1 MLRLARWESQLGL
14 LRLLP
19 RQLYMPNENLSDS
32 DRRLYQEIAYRQ
44 LLSQAMLNESLCVK
58 ENDKKVNSTSI
69 KSQMPVLLMVS
80 NGKGTGFGQEQWRH
94 YATSFAKGQKNME
107 VTYYDSPHYFY
118 HYQTKEVIRSIEEFI
133 QETTD

>member
-1 MLRLARWESQLGL
+1 MLRLDRWESQLGL

-19 RQLYMPNENLSDS
+19 RQLYMPNENPSDS

-44 LLSQAMLNESLCVK
+44 LLSQAMLNESLCAK

-80 NGKGTGFGQEQWRH
+80 ME
-94 YATSFAKGQKNME
+94 KGQVSVRSSGDIMRLVLRRVRKIWKSLIMILLIISI
-107 VTYYDSPHYFY
+107 T
-118 HYQTKEVIRSIEEFI
+118 IRPKR
-133 QETTD
+133 

>member
-44 LLSQAMLNESLCVK
+44 LLSQAMLNESLCAK

-80 NGKGTGFGQEQWRH
+80 ISIT
-94 YATSFAKGQKNME
+94 
-107 VTYYDSPHYFY
+107 
-118 HYQTKEVIRSIEEFI
+118 IRPKR
-133 QETTD
+133 

>member
-1 MLRLARWESQLGL
+1 MLRLDRWESQLGL

-19 RQLYMPNENLSDS
+19 RQLYMPNENPSDS

-44 LLSQAMLNESLCVK
+44 LLSQAMLNESLCAK

-80 NGKGTGFGQEQWRH
+80 NGKEQVSVRSSGDIMRLVLRRVRKIWKSLIMILLIISI
-94 YATSFAKGQKNME
+94 T
-107 VTYYDSPHYFY
+107 
-118 HYQTKEVIRSIEEFI
+118 IRPKR
-133 QETTD
+133 

>member
-44 LLSQAMLNESLCVK
+44 LLSQAMLNESLCAK

-80 NGKGTGFGQEQWRH
+80 NGKGTG
-94 YATSFAKGQKNME
+94 AKGQKNME